1 MVKILKTFGQGFGT
15 TNKKARMI
23 VYLWLINF
31 IFSVVI
37 VTPIYFLL
45 NKDFSRSMVADELA
59 KGVDMILLGDMVY
72 KHQEILPALL
82 GWLLIP
88 AILFGLL
95 FIFLNGG
102 IIGRIASQDEKI
114 NISNFLADCGKYF
127 FRFFRVFLIS
137 IVGYIVVFVI
147 IFRAFSALFN
157 LWSKNA
163 SSQWGVVISSN
174 LKFLVLILLFTILR
188 MFFDYVRIRLVVE
201 ESKKT
206 VRATLLNFGFIAK
219 RFFKAWLLYLLV
231 GIITVI
237 FIAVYLS
244 VYQSMPKMGL
254 MLLVAFIWQ
263 QIYMLSRMWTK
274 ILFYSTEYHFFT
286 AQKASKA

>member
-1 MVKILKTFGQGFGT
+1 MRTLKIFGQGFNS

-45 NKDFSRSMVADELA
+45 NKDFSRSMMADDLA
-59 KGVDMILLGDMVY
+59 KGVDLLFLGDVIY
-72 KHQEILPALL
+72 KHQKLYPALL

-88 AILFGLL
+88 AVLFGLL

-102 IIGRIASQDEKI
+102 IIGRIAAQDEKI

-137 IVGYIVVFVI
+137 IVGYFVVFVL

-163 SSQWGVVISSN
+163 SSQWGVIISSN
-174 LKFLVLILLFTILR
+174 LEFLVMILLFTIVR
-188 MFFDYVRIRLVVE
+188 MFFDYVRVRLVVE

-206 VRATLLNFGFIAK
+206 IRATVLNLAFIGK
-219 RFFKAWLLYLLV
+219 RFFRAWLLYLLV
-231 GIITVI
+231 GLITVI
-237 FIAVYLS
+237 FIVVYLA

-254 MLLVAFIWQ
+254 LLLVAFIWQ
-263 QIYMLSRMWTK
+263 QVYMLSRMWTK

-286 AQKASKA
+286 SQRAPKA